1 MGVKDSV
8 LLLNPNTG
16 KTIVQGSESLWAL
29 TENSWVSKIPK
40 QII

>member
-16 KTIVQGSESLWAL
+16 KTIVQGSESGAL
-29 TENSWVSKIPK
+29 TEKK
-40 QII
+40 FMGK